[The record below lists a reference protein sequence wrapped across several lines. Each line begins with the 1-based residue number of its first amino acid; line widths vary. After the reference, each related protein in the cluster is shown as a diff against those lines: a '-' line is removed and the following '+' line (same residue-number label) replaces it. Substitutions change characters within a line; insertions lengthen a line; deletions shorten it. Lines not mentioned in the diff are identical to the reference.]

1 MPFFRI
7 FFLSCFCC
15 YKFTVLHILVFLL
28 YAQYKSSSVDSQ
40 LMYSAKRHKWA
51 IMGIMSWPTLLVLFC
66 EVISGKELS
75 RLSVAGLQKE
85 KMDVHVRL
93 CLCTMALSCS
103 LINKWI
109 FSVDLIIPKH
119 IDQASRGSRSSSR
132 LLLNSVVTCTFACLL
147 YTSDAADES

>member
-1 MPFFRI
+1 M
-7 FFLSCFCC
+7 SHNGN
-15 YKFTVLHILVFLL
+15 YVVTHI
-28 YAQYKSSSVDSQ
+28 A
-40 LMYSAKRHKWA
+40 
-51 IMGIMSWPTLLVLFC
+51 VLFC

-132 LLLNSVVTCTFACLL
+132 LLLNSVVTCTFAVCVLGKGVIQINR
-147 YTSDAADES
+147 